1 MSDKSGKKDDKE
13 TKQRFLDEI
22 NAHTAAR
29 INSWADLYE
38 GMKTQIYNYFQS
50 PNKASADFT
59 ITMMLTFVVA
69 LEELPEE
76 GDARKIAE
84 RMNYLLVMGGD
95 KTGVEVS
102 FATEE
107 ERAETL
113 AKSKEL
119 LSSLSRAA
127 LALASELR
135 QPEDDETAPG
145 MKRTLH

>member
-1 MSDKSGKKDDKE
+1 MSDRSGKKDDKE

-50 PNKASADFT
+50 PSKASADFT